1 MSILSLEHS
10 LAKVD
15 YSGHHVPGE
24 PDLPFADKIA
34 AVAAY
39 HRSADTDFDGWLA
52 VQIDRLAG
60 MARAWTPRAPTTSTT
75 ATPRCWLTC
84 TVGGADE
91 HGRHPPPSR
100 PSASP

>member
-10 LAKVD
+10 RAKVD
-15 YSGHHVPGE
+15 YSGHYVPGE

-39 HRSADTDFDGWLA
+39 HRSAATDFDGWLA

-60 MARAWTPRAPTTSTT
+60 MARCLDATSPDDFDDRH
-75 ATPRCWLTC
+75 AAML
-84 TVGGADE
+84 ADVY
-91 HGRHPPPSR
+91 GRR
-100 PSASP
+100 GR